1 MRKHRNETEPPKAI
15 SDFGW
20 RFHHIGIPTS
30 KGRPNEKYFEEYKM
44 YVSGFETSDF
54 GIEWMRF
61 ENDSPISELIQTI
74 PHIAFQVDDLN
85 KAVKGRQMIGE
96 ITSPSPGIRVAMIVE
111 NGAPI
116 ELMEFSK

>member
-1 MRKHRNETEPPKAI
+1 MKKYRDETEPPRAI

-30 KGRPNEKYFEEYKM
+30 KIRPNEKYLEEYKM
-44 YVSGFETSDF
+44 HVSGFETSDF

-61 ENDSPISELIQTI
+61 ENDSPIPELIQTI

-111 NGAPI
+111 DGAPI
-116 ELMEFSK
+116 ELMEFGK